1 MGGGGKGGGD
11 EAAQARRDENKRQQ
25 RIKAGTAKINS
36 IFDGSTAGDGLLASG
51 ATYDPTATYYNAD
64 GTAWSATPAKG
75 GGGGIFGGSA
85 QPGAASTAGGAGF
98 NERLYN
104 AQRGWHS
111 PYQDDPSASKSWGDQ
126 ANPFGGPR
134 RMGDGTSGVASTNA
148 DGTPMSPAQIAF
160 NQAVAS
166 GKIYSGKKT
175 TGGFNDDFYNQRK
188 QSYLDYALPQ
198 ISDQYTDANKQLTY
212 ALDRAGTLDSSIR
225 SAKTGDLQKL
235 YDRNMQQ
242 ATDQALSYENQAK
255 TGVEDARS
263 NLITTLNATG
273 DAEGAANAAIA
284 RSQTLAQA
292 PTYSPL
298 SNLFADFT
306 SLLGTQAAQDRANAL
321 SGGYGSTARP
331 NTGLYGNSKSVVTT

>member
-1 MGGGGKGGGD
+1 MGGGKGGGD
-11 EAAQARRDENKRQQ
+11 EAAQARRDEMKRQQ
-25 RIKAGTAKINS
+25 RIKEGTARINS
-36 IFDGSTAGDGLLASG
+36 IFDGTTAGDGLLAAG
-51 ATYDPTATYYNAD
+51 AAYDPTATYYNAD
-64 GTAWSATPAKG
+64 GTAWTPTPAKKS
-75 GGGGIFGGSA
+75 GGIFGGSA
-85 QPGAASTAGGAGF
+85 QPGTAGSSFVNGGATGGGSGGTMIV
-98 NERLYN
+98 RPP
-104 AQRGWHS
+104 GV
-111 PYQDDPSASKSWGDQ
+111 KG
-126 ANPFGGPR
+126 NPAP
-134 RMGDGTSGVASTNA
+134 APTNP

-166 GKIYSGKKT
+166 GKLYSGKKT
-175 TGGFNDDFYNQRK
+175 TGGFDPAFYDARK

-306 SLLGTQAAQDRANAL
+306 SLLGTQAAQDRANYL
-321 SGGYGSTARP
+321 SGGNYSSPTARS
-331 NTGLYGNSKSVVTT
+331 GLYGNTGSVKVT